1 MSAAMLSR
9 YFSSKTLIEVYHSIH
24 KGITIK
30 MIQTSPNIHRV
41 DKDEAKYLQSF
52 NRNMFTIKDN
62 ILVEFWY
69 K

>member
-1 MSAAMLSR
+1 
-9 YFSSKTLIEVYHSIH
+9 
-24 KGITIK
+24 

-62 ILVEFWY
+62 ILVEF
-69 K
+69 